1 MTPRFLYL
9 SIETAQGQSLSSP
22 ATARAAAIAI
32 PGIAFFA
39 ASTAAASPGGSI
51 PSNSAPRRYGI
62 FRTPSA

>member
-22 ATARAAAIAI
+22 AMARAAAIAI

-51 PSNSAPRRYGI
+51 PSNRAPRRYGI